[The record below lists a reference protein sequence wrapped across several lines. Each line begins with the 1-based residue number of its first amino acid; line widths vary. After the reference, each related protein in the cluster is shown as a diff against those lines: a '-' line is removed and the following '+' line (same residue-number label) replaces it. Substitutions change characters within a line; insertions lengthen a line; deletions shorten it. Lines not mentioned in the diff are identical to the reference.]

1 MTDEMDA
8 LWLRMLPLLEA
19 ISNKVSRSQP
29 SHLKE
34 IGRSDNETYLMRAYL
49 AFKKQNGGSE
59 VAVTVDIRRQGN
71 LFKIDADICT
81 DEGKLVVP
89 TQVYEV
95 LAKEVIGNPEPWK
108 DGWLNDFEH
117 WLFNQEAVLISAV
130 SELT

>member
-71 LFKIDADICT
+71 LFKMMLIFA
-81 DEGKLVVP
+81 P
-89 TQVYEV
+89 TRASLLSRPKYM
-95 LAKEVIGNPEPWK
+95 K
-108 DGWLNDFEH
+108 F
-117 WLFNQEAVLISAV
+117 
-130 SELT
+130 